1 LTGWKQNGSTGQ
13 NKSKKPTGAVQNINC
28 LAQSEL
34 NKKSLKSRNART
46 CQHEN
51 QASQKHMQ
59 VCPAQKK
66 KKEKSLLHPKPS
78 E

>member
-51 QASQKHMQ
+51 QASQKPHAS
-59 VCPAQKK
+59 VSSTEE
-66 KKEKSLLHPKPS
+66 KERKIALTPKA